1 MIGDKIRELRKSIDM
16 SQAKLGQELG
26 VTQQA
31 VAKWEKGITEPDTD
45 CIKKM
50 SLLFHVTTD
59 YLMESQLNE
68 KEPTPE
74 LVRNKLLKDL
84 ADKNIQL
91 EDLDRLTPTQ
101 RELVTVMIQQLL
113 NKK

>member
-1 MIGDKIRELRKSIDM
+1 MNIQEIKIYLKNNKISYDQLSQMSGVGLNTIKSIFSGRTQNPRIDTIN
-16 SQAKLGQELG
+16 AIKDCLG
-26 VTQQA
+26 
-31 VAKWEKGITEPDTD
+31 
-45 CIKKM
+45 
-50 SLLFHVTTD
+50 
-59 YLMESQLNE
+59 LNE